1 MGMKSHTEQLR
12 IIAKEI
18 RKGIIDTVYAKQ
30 QGHLGGPLS
39 VTDILTALYFHE
51 MSIDASKP
59 DWVDRDR
66 FILSKGHSAIALY
79 VTLAKRGYFPYEEL
93 LTFDDMGSRLQ
104 AHPDM
109 TKLPGLDMSTGS
121 LGQGLSAGVGMA
133 MGAKRLEKAFR
144 VYVVIGDG
152 ESQEG
157 QIWEAADVAR
167 KYRLDNLI
175 VILDWNQ
182 LQQFGWAGE
191 AGKRQSPD
199 DSPAVKWRAFG
210 WDVMELDGHDF
221 ESILYALGEARRNM
235 NNKPKMLVT
244 RTIKGKG
251 VRFMED
257 QYEWHSKAPTKEE
270 WIKAV
275 KELEGA

>member
-1 MGMKSHTEQLR
+1 MNMDELRHT
-12 IIAKEI
+12 AKEI

-39 VTDILTALYFHE
+39 VADILTALYFYE
-51 MSIDASKP
+51 MRIGTSKL

-93 LTFDDMGSRLQ
+93 LTFDEIGSRLQ

-121 LGQGLSAGVGMA
+121 LGQGLSVGVGMA
-133 MGAKRLEKAFR
+133 IGAKRLQKDFR

-167 KYRLDNLI
+167 KYQLDNLI
-175 VILDWNQ
+175 AILDWNQ

-191 AGKRQSPD
+191 DGKRQPPD
-199 DSPAVKWRAFG
+199 DLPAAKWKAFG
-210 WDVMELDGHDF
+210 WDVVEVDGHDLD
-221 ESILYALGEARRNM
+221 SILYALDEARHGTND
-235 NNKPKMLVT
+235 KPKMLIA
-244 RTIKGKG
+244 RTVKGKG
-251 VRFMED
+251 ISFMED
-257 QYEWHSKAPTKEE
+257 QYEWHSKVPTEEE
-270 WIKAV
+270 WEKAM
-275 KELEGA
+275 KELEEA